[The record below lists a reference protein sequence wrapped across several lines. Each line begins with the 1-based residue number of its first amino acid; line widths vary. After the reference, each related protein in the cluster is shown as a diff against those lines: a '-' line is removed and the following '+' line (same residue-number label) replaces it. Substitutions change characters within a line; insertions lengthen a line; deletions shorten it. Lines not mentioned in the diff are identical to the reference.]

1 MVISKIYKQIL
12 FELLIF
18 LLCIYNYTETIMMEL
33 SNVASKITVYEIQ
46 DEIKVLQGSLKGSV
60 GTVTSVNDGVLTAT
74 DKDNSNK
81 VFKVNSEECVK
92 NINVHDY
99 VQITNG
105 PYQGQS
111 GFVFNCDRHVM
122 TMYLDHTNKQ
132 VNLFYIC
139 IITFLYEIQ
148 I

>member
-1 MVISKIYKQIL
+1 
-12 FELLIF
+12 
-18 LLCIYNYTETIMMEL
+18 MMEL

-46 DEIKVLQGSLKGSV
+46 DEIRVLQGSLKNSV
-60 GTVTSVNDGVLTAT
+60 GTVISIKDGVLTVT
-74 DKDNSNK
+74 DKDNGEK
-81 VFKVNSEECVK
+81 IFKVNSEECVK

-122 TMYLDHTNKQ
+122 TMYLDHTTKQ
-132 VNLFYIC
+132 VLFLFY
-139 IITFLYEIQ
+139 FFYLLNKYFKYFRKFFNRL
-148 I
+148 